1 MKRANEL
8 AKELGVTNKEFVL
21 FLKDSFPELGITDP
35 ARHHGKSVPTL
46 YLDDVVAK
54 FKAAHG
60 AGETSSDDASAEPA
74 AEPEAAPASE
84 PVKPVEAAKP
94 EPEVETAKPA
104 PAPAP
109 APAPVVAKPA
119 PAIIM
124 PAPKPAPVSVPPSV
138 PPVAA
143 KPAPVAPPPLPRPA
157 PAPVVSAPP
166 PAARPA
172 PSPAP
177 VAVPPVNRPPV
188 VSAPAP
194 VNAPRPAPAAPPAI
208 ARPAGAAPGV
218 PPVVARPAGA
228 APSMPPPFARPAT
241 AGAAPNVP
249 PMAART
255 APTAVP
261 AGVKPALGSTP
272 KLAPADVK
280 GTLNVRPPIV
290 VRDFAIA
297 LQVKPFKLLSDLMEA
312 GIFASLN
319 TAIDEPVA
327 VRVAHKYG
335 FALEVKHRG
344 EAGQPLPKKVE
355 APAPAED
362 DPKLLEPRPPVVC
375 VLGHVDHGKTT
386 LLDYYRKTNVVSG
399 EAGGIT
405 QRVGAY
411 TVKYSGDKAE
421 HKGKLITFIDTPGH
435 AAFAKMRERGA
446 AVTDIAVLVV
456 AADDGFM
463 PQTEEALRF
472 AQQNEVALVVA
483 INKADAKGANI
494 DRVKQQMQKMNIAP
508 EDWGGTVLTN
518 PVSALKGTGMDELLE
533 SILLQAEMMEL
544 KANPK
549 CPAQGVVVESQMETG
564 RGPTATV
571 IVKKGTLKPGDAFVC
586 GAVSCRVRALMDDR
600 GNKLDKIGPGMTALI
615 MGWSGTPSPGA
626 VFTVVKNP
634 REAERQAEENALELR
649 RALDEENDQAKKAAV
664 AEAQKMSDLD
674 RLMSLVNAQTK
685 EKVLKVV
692 LKADVNGTL
701 EALQACLE
709 AIKSTKVRLEVVTG
723 SVGPITPSDVNS
735 AAAAGAVIVAFS
747 TKADPSAT
755 PLLKRHNIK
764 VVTHEI
770 IYFLID
776 LVKDEMA
783 GLLDPELKE
792 NKLGAAEVRAIFPF
806 GKNGAI
812 AGCMV
817 TEGSIKRSARA
828 RLVRKGKVLHDSE
841 VDTLKRIKEDVTEV
855 KAGYECGATLEGFN
869 AYQIGD
875 VIEAYEIVKVRAAL

>member
-1 MKRANEL
+1 MSKRANEL
-8 AKELGVTNKEFVL
+8 AKELGVTNKELVL
-21 FLKDSFPELGITDP
+21 FLKDKFPELGITDP
-35 ARHHGKSVPTL
+35 ARHHGKTVSGL
-46 YLDDVVAK
+46 YIDDITAQ
-54 FKAAHG
+54 FKAANGG
-60 AGETSSDDASAEPA
+60 AA
-74 AEPEAAPASE
+74 
-84 PVKPVEAAKP
+84 
-94 EPEVETAKPA
+94 VETAPGPESKPDPA
-104 PAPAP
+104 PAPKAEEPAP
-109 APAPVVAKPA
+109 APAPVVEESKPA
-119 PAIIM
+119 PA
-124 PAPKPAPVSVPPSV
+124 PVVEAPKPAPVIIPAAPAKPAPAVIMPAARPPVSAPPSV
-138 PPVAA
+138 PPAVSRPAPVSA
-143 KPAPVAPPPLPRPA
+143 PSVPPRPVTPPPVVISAQPKPVEAPKPAPVAEAPKPA
-157 PAPVVSAPP
+157 PAVSTPPSVPPRPVVGSAPSLP
-166 PAARPA
+166 PP
-172 PSPAP
+172 
-177 VAVPPVNRPPV
+177 
-188 VSAPAP
+188 
-194 VNAPRPAPAAPPAI
+194 
-208 ARPAGAAPGV
+208 
-218 PPVVARPAGA
+218 VARPAGM
-228 APSMPPPFARPAT
+228 APSVPPVLSRPT
-241 AGAAPNVP
+241 AGAAPSFARPV
-249 PMAART
+249 AAPAAGAT
-255 APTAVP
+255 HTP
-261 AGVKPALGSTP
+261 AGAKPALGSTP
-272 KLAPADVK
+272 KVQGEIK
-280 GTLNVRPPIV
+280 GSLSVRPPIV

-297 LQVKPFKLLSDLMEA
+297 LQVKPFRLLSDLMEA

-319 TAIDEPVA
+319 TAIEEPVA
-327 VRVAHKYG
+327 VRVAAKYG
-335 FALEVKHRG
+335 YTLEVKHRG
-344 EAGQPLPKKVE
+344 EAGKELPKKVE
-355 APAPAED
+355 APKPADD
-362 DPKLLEPRPPVVC
+362 DPSLLEPRPPVVC

-386 LLDYYRKTNVVSG
+386 LLDFYRKANVVAG

-411 TVKYSGDKAE
+411 SVKYNGDKPE
-421 HKGKLITFIDTPGH
+421 HKGKIITFIDTPGH

-463 PQTEEALRF
+463 PQTEEALKF

-494 DRVKQQMQKMNIAP
+494 DRVKQQMQRLNIAP

-533 SILLQAEMMEL
+533 SILLQTEIMEL

-586 GAVSCRVRALMDDR
+586 GAVSCRVRALMDDKGAR
-600 GNKLDKIGPGMTALI
+600 LDKIGPGMTALV

-626 VFTVVKNP
+626 VFTVVKNA
-634 REAERQAEENALELR
+634 REAEQQAEENARELR
-649 RALDEENDQAKKAAV
+649 KALDEENEQLKAVKV
-664 AEAQKMSDLD
+664 AEQQKMSDLD

-709 AIKSTKVRLEVVTG
+709 AIKSSKVRLEVVTG

-735 AAAAGAVIVAFS
+735 ASAAGATIVAFS
-747 TKADPSAT
+747 TKADPSAA
-755 PLLKRHNIK
+755 PLLKRHGIK
-764 VVTHEI
+764 VLTHDI

-776 LVKDEMA
+776 LVKEEMA

-792 NKLGAAEVRAIFPF
+792 NKIGAAEIRAIFPL

-817 TEGSIKRSARA
+817 TEGSIKRSAKA

-841 VDTLKRIKEDVTEV
+841 IDTLRRLKEDVTEV
-855 KAGYECGATLEGFN
+855 KAGYECGATLDGYS

-875 VIEAYEIVKVRAAL
+875 IIEAYEILKVRPAL